1 MIRPEQLSKKPRKR
15 RHSGGNGRTMMVE
28 GTGTMVAGMNV
39 VVAEGVF
46 ETGMMTGRSEVDR
59 VVAKV
64 VAAKEEAMAA
74 AMLTGKSEVDGVV
87 VAVGV
92 ATGPAVATGRA
103 SIVVRRATL
112 AATVQSQGK
121 RRAGA
126 KAGGIVAR

>member
-87 VAVGV
+87 AVGTSPV
-92 ATGPAVATGRA
+92 
-103 SIVVRRATL
+103 
-112 AATVQSQGK
+112 AATRRQRK
-121 RRAGA
+121 RKAEA
-126 KAGGIVAR
+126 KAGGIVVR